1 MTVDDDDTAGIVID
15 ANPAT
20 TNQDE
25 SGPIA
30 LTEGHATDAT
40 KSYTVRLATEPTQT
54 ATVTITS
61 DDSAVTVSDSTL
73 TFTSSDWDT
82 AQTVTLTAADDDNA
96 VPESATIAHAAATAT
111 TSEYTNVRAA
121 LTANTTDNDTAGFV
135 FDADPST
142 GNVDDAGPLALDE
155 LSTSATNS
163 DDYTVRLTAEP
174 TQTVTVTIT
183 SANTSSV
190 TVGDTDGIANGI
202 QNTLTFTSSNWN
214 TPQTVTLTAEEDDNG
229 YDETVRIAHRARTT
243 PTSEFNNVSAD
254 FEARVDDDET
264 PAIVLSA
271 ATLSVP
277 EQRTATYTV
286 RLATEPVGGSAT
298 VTITGAANS
307 LSASPT
313 RLVFTARNWST
324 PRTVTVTAADD
335 DNSSN
340 DQATF
345 RHAATGADY
354 GGAAAAEIV
363 ATSVDDDTPSLRVS
377 PTRLAVRENGSG
389 TYLIRLNTQPS
400 ATVTVTIGGA
410 TAEVTADTDA
420 TPGDQTTL
428 TFTAQNWN
436 SNRTVTVSAADDADA
451 TDETVNL
458 THATTG
464 GDYTSLAL
472 ASRPGVTVEVE
483 DDDTPTILLD
493 ADPSTTNADETG
505 PLALNELSGHAD
517 NSKNYTV
524 RLATQPTA
532 DVEVAVSSGDRAV
545 AVDADATPL
554 TLTLTFT
561 MSNWGTRQTVTARA
575 AEDDDASDETV
586 AISHSAT
593 GGDYGGVT
601 AEMVA
606 TTVDDDEPAIVVA
619 ATTLIGSGVTEGATA
634 TYTVRLDT
642 EPAGVARV
650 SVAVEGPVSVDLDRN
665 QSGVQRWLRF
675 DETNW
680 NQPRTAEVLGL
691 QDDDAAGGM
700 ATLRHTSSGA
710 DYDRAPAVDV
720 AFAVTD
726 NDTPAVLADA
736 TAVELNEGSSA
747 TYSLRLAAAPT
758 GGPVEVSPASSDDAV
773 ATVSPSTLTFD
784 AANWNRPQQVTATGV
799 ADGSASVTHSVS
811 GADYGGAS
819 TPTVAATVRDT
830 DAAGVRIEP
839 PTLRIREGGSETYR
853 VRLNTQPSGDV
864 LVTPTAAPG
873 SEALAVDADG
883 SPMTFTPQNW
893 SAEQTQ
899 RRMAAHDDD
908 AADETLSVLHLV
920 TGYAGV
926 TTAPSLS
933 VVVEDDDAPGI
944 EFAPAGG
951 LSLTEGGAATGTYTA
966 VLTAE
971 PTGDVAVSLSSDDAG
986 LAFDADTGTPGD
998 QTALT
1003 FTMANWNTARTLAAR
1018 AVADADAATEEA
1030 TLIHSAAGGGYGG
1043 VVAAYPVLVSDAE
1056 AAQAPSRVE
1065 ASPAGET
1072 SLSVSWSASPGARGY
1087 WVQWRAVGGQWSLDR
1102 LIEVPAAGSPSGGGR
1117 TLRVATGPLSARIDG
1132 LLPGQRYEVRVLALN
1147 RGDPGDPS
1155 RVASATP
1162 AAQPSGGGGAPQ
1174 VANAPTALVLE
1185 AGGSAEIDLSDAFRD
1200 PDGDALTY
1208 AAWSSDEDVV
1218 AVRVEASALV
1228 VGAGRPGSA
1237 QLTLQA
1243 TDPGGLSAQA
1253 TVDVDVVGTVCRAEP
1268 AAAPEGGVAVA
1279 TAELSEPAERRITVR
1294 WRAVADTDP
1303 TTADADAGEHGGAS
1317 GEGASGEA
1325 IFNVGERCAEIE
1337 IPILDDGIAEP
1348 SREWFALELE
1358 LRFANAGRLTR
1369 QRIPVA
1375 VLEGVC
1381 DRAPAVREALLSV
1394 TSAERCE
1401 QPGPA
1406 ELASVRT
1413 LDLSGRDLPSLAAG
1427 DLGELSNLR
1436 TLNLSDNALSEAPS
1450 LSSLPRLER
1459 LLLSGNALTE
1469 VPSKKLASLSRLRD
1483 LDLSNNALEDLRP
1496 EALAN
1501 LPGLRVLRLDG
1512 NAIETL
1518 PDGLL
1523 AGLTELRLL
1532 RLDGNPGAPFA
1543 LPLELERTDAAP
1555 WSPSPASLR
1564 VSVPSGAPFDL
1575 TVALSVEGGTFAD
1588 GATTATA
1595 VVAAGETASAR
1606 LRVTA
1611 ERFARVSLS
1620 PPPFPPRLCLGQP
1633 CWRGFEFAPGEPL
1646 ALFAREIEVSPPPQ
1660 PEALFGD
1667 ALRVPLSSLAM
1678 AGEMA
1683 GELLWSAR
1691 SSDPSLA
1698 TVHVVDGALVVEPAP
1713 GEEGVVQ
1720 VEATA
1725 TDRHGQTATVRFE
1738 VRVEFYWPTSPTR
1751 GWRGAVAAPE

>member
-1 MTVDDDDTAGIVID
+1 M
-15 ANPAT
+15 
-20 TNQDE
+20 
-25 SGPIA
+25 
-30 LTEGHATDAT
+30 
-40 KSYTVRLATEPTQT
+40 
-54 ATVTITS
+54 
-61 DDSAVTVSDSTL
+61 
-73 TFTSSDWDT
+73 
-82 AQTVTLTAADDDNA
+82 
-96 VPESATIAHAAATAT
+96 
-111 TSEYTNVRAA
+111 
-121 LTANTTDNDTAGFV
+121 
-135 FDADPST
+135 
-142 GNVDDAGPLALDE
+142 DDAGPLALDE

-163 DDYTVRLTAEP
+163 DDYTVRLSAQP
-174 TQTVTVTIT
+174 TRTVTVTVA

-190 TVGDTDGIANGI
+190 TVGT
-202 QNTLTFTSSNWN
+202 QNALTFTSSNWN
-214 TPQTVTLTAEEDDNG
+214 TPQTVTLTAEDDDNG

-243 PTSEFNNVSAD
+243 PNSEFNNVSAD

-354 GGAAAAEIV
+354 GGAAAAELV
-363 ATSVDDDTPSLRVS
+363 ATSVDDDTPSLRVT
-377 PTRLAVRENGSG
+377 PTRLQVRENGSG
-389 TYLIRLNTQPS
+389 AYLIRLNTQPS

-410 TAEVTADTDA
+410 TAEVTADADPSM
-420 TPGDQTTL
+420 PGDQTAM

-436 SNRTVTVSAADDADA
+436 ASRTVMVTAADDADA
-451 TDETVNL
+451 TDETANL
-458 THATTG
+458 THAATG
-464 GDYTSLAL
+464 GDYSGLAL

-575 AEDDDASDETV
+575 AEDDDASNEDGTALPNQPRVEV
-586 AISHSAT
+586 AHAAT
-593 GGDYGGVT
+593 GGDYGGLSASPF
-601 AEMVA
+601 AE
-606 TTVDDDEPAIVVA
+606 TTDDDTPAIVA
-619 ATTLIGSGVTEGATA
+619 NATALVGSGVTEGAPA
-634 TYTVRLDT
+634 TYTVRLAT
-642 EPAGVARV
+642 EPVVPTRV
-650 SVAVEGPVSVDLDRN
+650 SVSAEAPVAVLVDLDRN
-665 QSGVQRWLRF
+665 QAGVQRWLRF
-675 DETNW
+675 DATNW
-680 NQPRTAEVLGL
+680 NQPRTAEVRGL

-700 ATLRHTSSGA
+700 ATLRHAASGL
-710 DYDRAPAVDV
+710 DY
-720 AFAVTD
+720 
-726 NDTPAVLADA
+726 
-736 TAVELNEGSSA
+736 G
-747 TYSLRLAAAPT
+747 APT
-758 GGPVEVSPASSDDAV
+758 GGDVEVSPTSSDDAV

-883 SPMTFTPQNW
+883 TAMTFTPRNW
-893 SAEQTQ
+893 SAAQTQ
-899 RRMAAHDDD
+899 RRTAAHDDD

-920 TGYAGV
+920 TGYTGV
-926 TTAPSLS
+926 MTAPSLS

-1030 TLIHSAAGGGYGG
+1030 TLLHSASGGGYDG
-1043 VVAAYPVLVSDAE
+1043 VAAAYAVRVSDADAVPAPARLE
-1056 AAQAPSRVE
+1056 AAA
-1065 ASPAGET
+1065 AGET
-1072 SLSVSWSASPGARGY
+1072 SLSVSWSAVSGAEGY
-1087 WVQWRAVGGQWSLDR
+1087 WVQWRAVGGEWSLDR
-1102 LIEVPAAGSPSGGGR
+1102 LIEVPAAGSSSGGGR

-1132 LLPGQRYEVRVLALN
+1132 LLPGVVYEVRVLALN

-1155 RVASATP
+1155 RVVSATP
-1162 AAQPSGGGGAPQ
+1162 AAPPPTGARAPQ
-1174 VANAPTALVLE
+1174 VANAPAALVLE
-1185 AGGSAEIDLSDAFRD
+1185 AGGTAEIDLLDAFRD
-1200 PDGDALTY
+1200 PNGDALSY
-1208 AAWSSDEDVV
+1208 AAWSSDEDV
-1218 AVRVEASALV
+1218 ATVRVDANVLV

-1253 TVDVDVVGTVCRAEP
+1253 TVDVDVVGTTCRIEP
-1268 AAAPEGGVAVA
+1268 AAAPEGGVALA
-1279 TAELSEPAERRITVR
+1279 TAELVEPAEQRITVR
-1294 WRAVADTDP
+1294 WRAVADADP
-1303 TTADADAGEHGGAS
+1303 TTADANAGEHGGAS
-1317 GEGASGEA
+1317 GEAV
-1325 IFNVGERCAEIE
+1325 FNVGERCAEIE
-1337 IPILDDGIAEP
+1337 VPILDDAVAEP

-1358 LRFANAGRLTR
+1358 LRFENLGRLARR
-1369 QRIPVA
+1369 QIPVA

-1381 DRAPAVREALLSV
+1381 DRTPAARDALLSA
-1394 TSAERCE
+1394 TGAETCE

-1406 ELASVRT
+1406 ELGQVRT
-1413 LDLSGRDLPSLAAG
+1413 LDLSGLDLRTLAAG

-1436 TLNLSDNALSEAPS
+1436 TLNLSDNALSETPP

-1459 LLLSGNALTE
+1459 LLLSGNALSE
-1469 VPSKKLASLSRLRD
+1469 VPSKTLASPSRLRD
-1483 LDLSNNALEDLRP
+1483 LDLSNNALQELSP
-1496 EALAN
+1496 EAFAN
-1501 LPGLRVLRLDG
+1501 LPNLRVLRLDG

-1523 AGLTELRLL
+1523 AGLSELRLL

-1543 LPLELERTDAAP
+1543 LPLELERTDAAS
-1555 WSPSPASLR
+1555 WAPSPASVR
-1564 VSVPSGAPFDL
+1564 VSVPSGAPFAL
-1575 TVALSVEGGTFAD
+1575 SVTLSVEGGTFAD

-1595 VVAAGETASAR
+1595 AVPAGETTSPR
-1606 LRVTA
+1606 LRVSA
-1611 ERFARVSLS
+1611 EGFARVFLS
-1620 PPPFPPRLCLGQP
+1620 PPPFPSRLCLGNP
-1633 CWRGFEFAPGEPL
+1633 CWRGFEFALGEPL
-1646 ALFAREIEVSPPPQ
+1646 PLFAREIEVLPAPQ

-1678 AGEMA
+1678 AGEMD
-1683 GELLWSAR
+1683 GELEWSVR

-1698 TVHVVDGALVVEPAP
+1698 TVRIADGHLLIEPAP
-1713 GEEGVVQ
+1713 GEEGVVE
-1720 VEATA
+1720 VEVTA
-1725 TDRHGQTATVRFE
+1725 TDASGQTATVRFD
-1738 VRVEFYWPTSPTR
+1738 VPVDHYRPPSPIR
-1751 GWRGAVAAPE
+1751 GWRGVVGPEPPPALGQTP